1 MLCLTSGYDGDSSD
15 GDEDGASMMSFS
27 DARPRSPLLPDFWLV
42 LKLHIDQDSVHVYFH
57 AR

>member
-1 MLCLTSGYDGDSSD
+1 MCLASGYDGDSSD